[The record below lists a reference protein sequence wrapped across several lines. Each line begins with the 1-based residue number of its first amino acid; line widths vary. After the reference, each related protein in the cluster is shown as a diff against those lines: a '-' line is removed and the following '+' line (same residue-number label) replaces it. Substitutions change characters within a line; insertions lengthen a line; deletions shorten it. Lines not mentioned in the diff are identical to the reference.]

1 MRLTFIFLSFFL
13 FTTTIC
19 QSQSDS
25 LRKKIERILFKKK
38 ADVGVSILSL
48 EDSDTLTVHG
58 SRHYP
63 MQSVYKFH
71 LALAILHQVDKGVL
85 SLSQKIFIKKSDL
98 LPDTHSPLR
107 DDHPQGNINMSLE
120 EILRYTVSMSDN
132 NGCDILFRLLG
143 GTSIVNKYIHSLGIK
158 DVSIAATEEEM
169 HKEWNVQFTNWITPR
184 AATQLAAL
192 YYNQNILTKENKDVL
207 FKFMVES
214 PTGPNRIK
222 GLLPANTI
230 VAHKTGT
237 SDTNNEGVTAVIDD
251 LGIIVL
257 PNGKHI
263 IIMVMVCNTKEDKET
278 NERIIAEIS
287 KAAYDYFAR

>member
-1 MRLTFIFLSFFL
+1 MRLTFLFLSLFL
-13 FTTTIC
+13 STTIC
-19 QSQSDS
+19 LSQPDF
-25 LRKKIERILFKKK
+25 LRKKIERIIFEKK
-38 ADVGVSILSL
+38 ADVGVSILGL

-107 DDHPQGNINMSLE
+107 DDHPQGNFNISLE

-143 GTSIVNKYIHSLGIK
+143 GTSIVNKYVHSLGVK

-169 HKEWNVQFTNWITPR
+169 HKEWNVQFTNWTTPS

-192 YYNQNILTKENKDVL
+192 YHNQNILTKESKDLL
-207 FKFMVES
+207 FKIMVET

-237 SDTNNEGVTAVIDD
+237 SDTNEEGVTAAIND

-263 IIMVMVCNTKEDKET
+263 IIMVMVCNTTENKET

-287 KAAYDYFAR
+287 KAAYDYFSR

>member
-1 MRLTFIFLSFFL
+1 MRLTFLFLSLFL
-13 FTTTIC
+13 STAIC
-19 QSQSDS
+19 QSQPDS
-25 LRKKIERILFKKK
+25 LRRKIERILFAKK
-38 ADVGVSILSL
+38 ADVGVSILGL
-48 EDSDTLTVHG
+48 EDSDTLTVRG

-71 LALAILHQVDKGVL
+71 LALAILHQVDKGAL
-85 SLSQKIFIKKSDL
+85 SLSQKIFIKKRDL

-107 DDHPQGNINMSLE
+107 DDYPQGNINMSLE
-120 EILRYTVSMSDN
+120 EILRYTVSKSDN
-132 NGCDILFRLLG
+132 NGCDILFKLLG
-143 GTSIVNKYIHSLGIK
+143 GTSTVNKYIQSLGVK

-169 HKEWNVQFTNWITPR
+169 HKEWNVQFTNWTTPR

-192 YYNQNILTKENKDVL
+192 YYNQNILTKESKDLL
-207 FKFMVES
+207 FKIMVET

-237 SDTNNEGVTAVIDD
+237 SDTNEEGVTAVIDD
-251 LGIIVL
+251 LGIIIL

-263 IIMVMVCNTKEDKET
+263 ILMVMVCNTTENKET

-287 KAAYDYFAR
+287 KATYDYFTN

>member
-25 LRKKIERILFKKK
+25 LRKKIERILFEKK

-169 HKEWNVQFTNWITPR
+169 HKEWNVQFTNWTTPR

-237 SDTNNEGVTAVIDD
+237 SDTNKEGVTAVIDD